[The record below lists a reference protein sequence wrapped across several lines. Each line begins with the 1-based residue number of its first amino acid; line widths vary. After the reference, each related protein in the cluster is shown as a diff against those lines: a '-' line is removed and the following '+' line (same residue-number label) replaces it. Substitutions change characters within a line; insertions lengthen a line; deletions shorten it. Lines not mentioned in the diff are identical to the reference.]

1 MKTILP
7 SIFFFILLFPPGLNV
22 NAQSGVDSLDIY
34 DPYTKTAEIRRI
46 LESQFTLLGSNNLKR
61 EKEFTNRLE
70 KARSDGDSLTSM
82 KMLSALGDIYI
93 QAGIN
98 SMALKFYSEAS
109 TVSVGINDSIQTALL
124 KMKIGRCY
132 YFADIND
139 IPVEYIN
146 SGYTLLS
153 QSKDIEIRAMA
164 LYFKAALNTSP
175 AETKELYRQALE
187 LQKIVISKKP
197 KDIEANENLSRYLNA
212 NGKTEEALKIA
223 EKINNPWLTALYLNN
238 IGYKDLHEKNFAKAY
253 DLFRRALKIALDER
267 LKILL
272 RNTLNN
278 LAEYYRSTGDWKT
291 ATRYQFLQ
299 LLVMGSIY
307 NEKYNSLF
315 SEYKAK
321 FQIELS
327 ESRIKNLETERT
339 ELSDTLHN
347 ERIITFLLF
356 LLALSTTF
364 ILVTVITSRKKINAA
379 VKELNLRNDTLSAQK
394 TELELLH
401 SELSQK
407 ELNLRNAQEIAKLAN
422 WQWNRD
428 EDKFS
433 FSDQMPLIFG
443 IPKDELDK
451 NFRSS
456 ILAVVHPDDR
466 EIVGTYL
473 HQGRNKREYHD
484 REYRIICNST
494 IKWIRSKYSA
504 LTDENGDLI
513 HIAGT
518 VQDITYLKEEE
529 EIRVAAATQR
539 SFTELLIMSQE
550 QERKRIAGELHDSF
564 GQDLLF
570 IKNKVKLGLRD
581 KNIELFAGDFISE
594 IDHSIDSLL
603 AHTRDIAY
611 SLIPVHLER
620 LGLSETLNELIT
632 RASKTTNIQFILD
645 IEAVENIFPVEK
657 ELTIYR
663 IVQEA
668 LNNILKHSEANN
680 ASITLSRRK
689 KFYLL
694 EIDDDGTGFDAT
706 NPAVQR
712 GFGLANIVNRV
723 DLLNG
728 KLKISTEPGKG
739 TNIKIYIPFGDNNE

>member
-1 MKTILP
+1 MKLNL
-7 SIFFFILLFPPGLNV
+7 SITLFILLFLLPHLSV
-22 NAQSGVDSLDIY
+22 SAQSAADSLDIY
-34 DPYTKTAEIRRI
+34 DPYSNTADIRRI
-46 LESQFTLLGSNNLKR
+46 LQSQFSLLGRNNLKL
-61 EKEFTNRLE
+61 ESELTKKLE
-70 KARSDGDSLTSM
+70 KARIDGDSLTAM
-82 KMLSALGDIYI
+82 KLLSSLGDIYL
-93 QAGIN
+93 QAGLN
-98 SMALKFYSEAS
+98 SMALKSYSEAAN
-109 TVSVGINDSIQTALL
+109 VSLSINDSIQNALL

-132 YFADIND
+132 YFADITD
-139 IPVEYIN
+139 IPIDYVN
-146 SGYTLLS
+146 SGYDILIK
-153 QSKDIEIRAMA
+153 SKDIEIRALA
-164 LYFKAALNTSP
+164 LYLKGALNTVPSQ
-175 AETKELYRQALE
+175 TKELYRQALE

-197 KDIEANENLSRYLNA
+197 NDIQANENLSRYLNA
-212 NGKTEEALKIA
+212 NGKTEEALAIA
-223 EKINNPWLTALYLNN
+223 RKVNNPWLIALYLNN
-238 IGYKDLHEKNFAKAY
+238 IGYEDLQNKKFAKAH
-253 DLFRRALKIALDER
+253 DIFKTTLKIALNER
-267 LKILL
+267 LIILL

-278 LAEYYRSTGDWKT
+278 LAELHRATGDWKT

-299 LLVMGSIY
+299 ILVVGNIY

-321 FQIELS
+321 FQIELN

-364 ILVTVITSRKKINAA
+364 ILVIFITSRKKINA
-379 VKELNLRNDTLSAQK
+379 VINELNIRNTTLSSQK

-401 SELSQK
+401 AELSQK
-407 ELNLRNAQEIAKLAN
+407 ELNLRNAQAIAKLAN

-433 FSDQMPLIFG
+433 FSDQMPIIFG
-443 IPKDELDK
+443 IPKEELNV
-451 NFRSS
+451 NFRPA

-466 EIVGTYL
+466 EMVGTYL
-473 HQGRNKREYHD
+473 HRGKNKREYHD
-484 REYRIICNST
+484 REYRIICDST

-504 LTDENGDLI
+504 LTDENGDLV

-529 EIRVAAATQR
+529 EIRLAAATQR

-581 KNIELFAGDFISE
+581 KNIEQAAGPFISE
-594 IDHSIDSLL
+594 IDKSLDTLL

-632 RASKTTNIQFILD
+632 RASRTTNIQFILD
-645 IEAVENIFPVEK
+645 IEPVENIFPIEK

-689 KFYLL
+689 KVYLL
-694 EIDDDGTGFDAT
+694 EIDDDGTGYDVT
-706 NPAVQR
+706 DPAVQH

-723 DLLNG
+723 NLLNG

>member
-1 MKTILP
+1 MKLNL
-7 SIFFFILLFPPGLNV
+7 SISLFILLFLLPHLSV
-22 NAQSGVDSLDIY
+22 NAQSAADSLDIY
-34 DPYTKTAEIRRI
+34 DPYKNTADIRRI
-46 LESQFTLLGSNNLKR
+46 LQTQFSLLGSNNLK
-61 EKEFTNRLE
+61 LE
-70 KARSDGDSLTSM
+70 SELTKQLKKARIDGDSLASM
-82 KMLSALGDIYI
+82 KMLSSLGDIYL
-93 QAGIN
+93 QAGLN
-98 SMALKFYSEAS
+98 SMALKSYSEAS
-109 TVSVGINDSIQTALL
+109 DVSLNIKDTIRNALL

-139 IPVEYIN
+139 IPIDYVN
-146 SGYTLLS
+146 SGYDILVK
-153 QSKDIEIRAMA
+153 SKDIEIRAMA
-164 LYFKAALNTSP
+164 LYLKGTLNTDPSQ
-175 AETKELYRQALE
+175 TKELYRQALE
-187 LQKIVISKKP
+187 LQKIVINKKP
-197 KDIEANENLSRYLNA
+197 NDIEANENMSRYLNA
-212 NGKTEEALKIA
+212 NGKKEEALLIA
-223 EKINNPWLTALYLNN
+223 EKLNNPWLIALYLNN
-238 IGYKDLHEKNFAKAY
+238 IGYEDLQNKNFAKAH
-253 DLFRRALKIALDER
+253 DIFKRTLKIALDER
-267 LKILL
+267 LIILL

-278 LAEYYRSTGDWKT
+278 LAELHRATGDWKT

-299 LLVMGSIY
+299 ILVMGSIY

-321 FQIELS
+321 FQIELN

-339 ELSDTLHN
+339 ELSDTLHD

-364 ILVTVITSRKKINAA
+364 ILVIFITSRKKINA
-379 VKELNLRNDTLSAQK
+379 VINELNIRNTTLSSQK

-401 SELSQK
+401 AEMSQK

-422 WQWNRD
+422 WQWNKN

-433 FSDQMPLIFG
+433 FSDQMPVIFG
-443 IPKDELDK
+443 IPKEELNS
-451 NFRSS
+451 NFRNS

-466 EIVGTYL
+466 QIVSTYL
-473 HQGRNKREYHD
+473 YQGRNKREYHD
-484 REYRIICNST
+484 REYRIICDSA

-504 LTDENGDLI
+504 LTDENGDLV

-518 VQDITYLKEEE
+518 VQDITSLKEEE
-529 EIRVAAATQR
+529 EIRLAAATQR

-581 KNIELFAGDFISE
+581 KNIEQAAGQFISD
-594 IDHSIDSLL
+594 IDKSLDTL
-603 AHTRDIAY
+603 LDHTRDIAY

-645 IEAVENIFPVEK
+645 IEVVENIFPIEK

-680 ASITLSRRK
+680 ASITFSRRK
-689 KFYLL
+689 KVYLL
-694 EIDDDGTGFDAT
+694 EIDDDGVGYDPI
-706 NPAVQR
+706 NPAVQH

-723 DLLNG
+723 NLLNG

>member
-1 MKTILP
+1 MRQNLSITLL
-7 SIFFFILLFPPGLNV
+7 SLIFFLPYFNA
-22 NAQSGVDSLDIY
+22 NAQSAADSLVIY
-34 DPYTKTAEIRRI
+34 DPYKNTADIRRI
-46 LESQFTLLGSNNLKR
+46 LQSQFSLLGSSNLKLER
-61 EKEFTNRLE
+61 EMNKKLE
-70 KARSDGDSLTSM
+70 KARRDGDSITVM
-82 KMLSALGDIYI
+82 KILSSLGDIYL
-93 QAGIN
+93 QGGLN
-98 SMALKFYSEAS
+98 SMALKSYSEAAD
-109 TVSVGINDSIQTALL
+109 VSLRNRDTTLNALL

-139 IPVEYIN
+139 IPFDYVN
-146 SGYTLLS
+146 SGYDFLVK
-153 QSKDIEIRAMA
+153 SKDIELRAIA
-164 LYFKAALNTSP
+164 LYLKGTLNTDPSQ
-175 AETKELYRQALE
+175 TKELYRQALE
-187 LQKIVISKKP
+187 LQKIVITKKP
-197 KDIEANENLSRYLNA
+197 NDIQANENLSRYLNA
-212 NGKTEEALKIA
+212 NGKKEEALSIA
-223 EKINNPWLTALYLNN
+223 EKLNNPWLIALYLNN
-238 IGYKDLHEKNFAKAY
+238 IGYDDLQNKKFTKAHEIFK
-253 DLFRRALKIALDER
+253 RTLKISLDER
-267 LKILL
+267 LIILL

-278 LAEYYRSTGDWKT
+278 LAELHRATGDWET

-299 LLVMGSIY
+299 ILVMGSIY

-315 SEYKAK
+315 SEYKTK
-321 FQIELS
+321 FQIELN
-327 ESRIKNLETERT
+327 ESRIKNLETEKT
-339 ELSDTLHN
+339 ELSDTLHD

-364 ILVTVITSRKKINAA
+364 ILVIFITSRKKINS
-379 VKELNLRNDTLSAQK
+379 VINELNIRNKTLSDQK

-401 SELSQK
+401 AELSQN

-443 IPKDELDK
+443 IPKEELNN
-451 NFRSS
+451 NFRNS
-456 ILAVVHPDDR
+456 ILSVVHPDDR
-466 EIVGTYL
+466 KMVGTYL
-473 HQGRNKREYHD
+473 HNGRNKREYHD
-484 REYRIICNST
+484 REYRIICDST

-513 HIAGT
+513 QIAGT

-529 EIRVAAATQR
+529 DIRLAAATQR

-581 KNIELFAGDFISE
+581 KNIEQTAGPFISE
-594 IDHSIDSLL
+594 IDKSLDALL

-645 IEAVENIFPVEK
+645 IETVENIFPIGH

-668 LNNILKHSEANN
+668 LNNILKHSGANN
-680 ASITLSRRK
+680 ASITLARRK
-689 KFYLL
+689 KVYLL
-694 EIDDDGTGFDAT
+694 EIDDDGVGYDSS
-706 NPAVQR
+706 NPAAQN
-712 GFGLANIVNRV
+712 GFGLANIINRV
-723 DLLNG
+723 NLLNG
-728 KLKISTEPGKG
+728 KLKISAEPGKG
-739 TNIKIYIPFGDNNE
+739 TNIKIFIPFGDNNE